1 MAACPG
7 HRQADRPTGST
18 LRNGAV
24 RHLSRLIFVVVALL
38 AGQAVVEARPEDDA
52 LNGAKLNR
60 CLWDDWSNNGQV
72 TPGGTLVL
80 ATSATTAPSFP
91 QILSQYMLTGDFSFS
106 VSVAVGGAW
115 SQTVAPTDQEYAYL
129 GFYADD
135 SNQVF
140 IAFGR
145 TPGGAEVVAFSYVKE
160 QFNVLARQPVAG
172 TSIQLRIVRS
182 AGTASL
188 QYNSGASWQTLATL
202 GNFTLDGLVKLG
214 AATIGTARPLT
225 ASFTNFSIASGT
237 STYRP
242 YVAAPVVGRA
252 DFRLGGHSA
261 DYLIQRVWGG
271 LWSRVD
277 PLGVLHQNGMGWL
290 RVAVTTL
297 SSPQLANTPVASW
310 SSLPFQSNYWSSLEM
325 ATQILTEGAAHGMRL
340 DLFFFLSDDSA
351 FFNKQNA
358 PAAWKGLSVAAT
370 VPLLQAHTAQTMQHM
385 QAKGL
390 NVEVVEIGNE
400 IDLGI
405 LNFLPGD
412 RLPLPTNGNSTIT
425 DLTYLRTQVWPTEAT
440 LLNAA
445 AAGIRSVK
453 PDAKI
458 VLHIAGTDISPA
470 DIFAKAFFQ
479 SMIANGVDFDIA
491 ALSLPYALYPWRLD
505 SLGANCWFQRLQ
517 ETTDYIAA
525 LGKPVQIS
533 ETQYPYDPTN
543 QVAAPVPGF
552 PFTQQG
558 QAGWIASI
566 LQLVNNDPNFA
577 TFMYFYPDENL
588 QYSSPAD
595 TWQGSLFTASENP
608 VAGLAAFQS
617 TAASLASPLVAAVL
631 PASRSEQVGGTVT
644 AFATMINAGT
654 STLNGC
660 SIAPAGGL
668 PSSFLYQ
675 TTDPATNA
683 LIGSANAPVNIAAG
697 AAQSFVIAFTPTIPI
712 APNNVMFEFACSNTA
727 PAAGV
732 VGLNTLLL
740 SASATPVA
748 DIVALAASGDPG
760 IVDIPGPTGSGAFAV
775 ATVNLGASAS
785 ITASA
790 DTGSAAL
797 PVTLFLCQT
806 NPQTGACISTIG
818 PSVTTTINPHD
829 TPTFAIFVKGSGTVP
844 FAPASNRVFVRFK
857 DAGVTRG
864 ATSVAVRTQ

>member
-24 RHLSRLIFVVVALL
+24 KHLSRLIYIIAALIAGHAVA
-38 AGQAVVEARPEDDA
+38 EARPEDDV
-52 LNGAKLNR
+52 LNGATLNR

-72 TPGGTLVL
+72 IPGGTLVL

-91 QILSQYMLTGDFSFS
+91 QVFSQYMLTGDFSFS

-145 TPGGAEVVAFSYVKE
+145 TPGGAQVNAFSYVKE
-160 QFNVLARQPVAG
+160 QLNFLAQQPVTG
-172 TSIQLRIVRS
+172 TSLQLQVVRS
-182 AGTASL
+182 AGTVSL
-188 QYNSGASWQTLATL
+188 NYNTGAGFQTLAML
-202 GNFTLDGLVKLG
+202 GNVTYDGLVKLG
-214 AATIGTARPLT
+214 ASTIGTARALT
-225 ASFTNFSIASGT
+225 ASFSNFSIASGT

-252 DFRLGGHSA
+252 DFHLGGHSA
-261 DYLIQRVWGG
+261 DYLIKRVWGG
-271 LWSRVD
+271 QWTSVD
-277 PLGVLHQNGMGWL
+277 FLGVLHQNGMGWL
-290 RVAVTTL
+290 RAAVTTL
-297 SSPQLANTPVASW
+297 SSPELASTPVASW
-310 SSLPFQSNYWSSLEM
+310 STLPFQTTYWSSLEM
-325 ATQILTEGAAHGMRL
+325 ASQILSEGAAHGMRL
-340 DLFFFLSDDSA
+340 DLFFFLSDIA
-351 FFNKQNA
+351 ANFGNQTA

-370 VPLLQAHTAQTMQHM
+370 VPLLQAYTSQTMQHM

-405 LNFLPGD
+405 LDFLPGD
-412 RLPLPTNGNSTIT
+412 RLPMPTNGNSTIT
-425 DLTYLRTQVWPTEAT
+425 DLTYLRTQVWPIEAT

-445 AAGIRSVK
+445 AAGIRAVK

-479 SMIANGVDFDIA
+479 AMVDNGVDFDIA
-491 ALSLPYALYPWRLD
+491 GLSLPYGVYPWRLD
-505 SLGANCWFQRLQ
+505 KLGANCWFQRLQ

-525 LGKPVQIS
+525 LGKPVMIS
-533 ETQYPYDPTN
+533 ETAYPHDPTG
-543 QVAAPVPGF
+543 QVAAAVPGF
-552 PFTQQG
+552 PFTEQG
-558 QAGWIASI
+558 QAGWIAAI
-566 LQLVNNDPNFA
+566 LQLANNDPNLA
-577 TFMYFYPDENL
+577 GFMYYAPDQNP
-588 QYSSPAD
+588 QYGSAD
-595 TWQGSLFTASENP
+595 LKAGLFSANEAP
-608 VAGLAAFQS
+608 LAGLAAFQS

-660 SIAPAGGL
+660 SIAPADGM
-668 PSSFLYQ
+668 PASFLYQ

-683 LIGSANAPVNIAAG
+683 LKGSANTPVNIAAG

-760 IVDIPGPTGSGAFAV
+760 IVDIPGATGAGAFAV
-775 ATVNLGASAS
+775 ATVNLGASSS

-797 PVTLFLCQT
+797 PVALSLCQT

-818 PSVTTTINPHD
+818 PSVTTTINAND